1 MIGHS
6 KQKQI
11 MHSRKQFILNKSEL
25 HHLETSTD
33 NSRIN
38 NHGEITIKEETLI
51 RTGFNDYQMKK
62 EIASCKKEDALYASK
77 WDTYQEIVLINQK

>member
-1 MIGHS
+1 MIGHL

-11 MHSRKQFILNKSEL
+11 MHSRKQFILNKSGL
-25 HHLETSTD
+25 HHFKISTD
-33 NSRIN
+33 NSRID

-62 EIASCKKEDALYASK
+62 EIASYKKEDVLYANK
-77 WDTYQEIVLINQK
+77 